1 MMYKIRSIQGIEQPA
16 GETMIMRVFSKDKY
30 SLLLENEELWFS
42 SIDLLKEKCDPLE
55 RNIPDAFFQRMT
67 PESEEFYKAINQ
79 AMDEIYKSFV
89 SCWSHVESKK
99 LWDTYDPEHN
109 GFALIST
116 CQQVLSAIGQ
126 DCFFACKVKY
136 LEQFDTK
143 HGKSLGWVLVKDDE
157 MDAPSSIRVKEQYKD
172 GEFVDDQEIR
182 FIGYGRA
189 KDKGINIK
197 VSIKELV
204 TGAIINPYASVN
216 TKNELRNT
224 LEKNSISIIASS
236 LSIGD

>member
-1 MMYKIRSIQGIEQPA
+1 MYKIRTIYGIEQPA
-16 GETMIMRVFSKDKY
+16 AETKIMRVFSKDKY
-30 SLLLENEELWFS
+30 TMLLKNEELWFS

-55 RNIPDAFFQRMT
+55 RNIPETFFQRMSS
-67 PESEEFYKAINQ
+67 ESAEFYKIVNQ
-79 AMDEIYKSFV
+79 AKDEIYKSFV

-136 LEQFDTK
+136 LEHSNTTL
-143 HGKSLGWVLVKDDE
+143 GKSLGWVLVEDDE
-157 MDAPSSIRVKEQYKD
+157 MDAPSSIRVKEQYKA
-172 GEFVDDQEIR
+172 GELIDDREIR
-182 FIGYGRA
+182 FIGYGRT

-197 VSIKELV
+197 VSLKEFV
-204 TGAIINPYASVN
+204 AGAIINPYASVD
-216 TKNELRNT
+216 TKNEIRNL
-224 LEKNSISIIASS
+224 LEQNGISIIESS
-236 LSIGD
+236 LSIGE